1 MKRSEDVGGRHGRE
15 GEQSKAKNHI
25 YKETQRKA
33 SWTHYGMKTSED
45 VGGRHGREG
54 EQSKVR
60 NHIYKETKESQLD
73 TLWNEEIRRCGW

>member
-1 MKRSEDVGGRHGRE
+1 MWVVDMAEKV
-15 GEQSKAKNHI
+15 SKARLRTTYTKR
-25 YKETQRKA
+25 QRKA

-60 NHIYKETKESQLD
+60 NHMMIYKETKESQLE